1 MTEKVDFK
9 KLIEE
14 HGAKKAAETVRTTGK
29 PLTED
34 FAKSHKKMNTFSN
47 KTTDEITQ
55 QLVAEQETETTTS
68 KNVVQFEIPLSIL
81 STTQNHTI
89 EEAQETINA

>member
-14 HGAKKAAETVRTTGK
+14 HGAKKAAEIIRTTGK

-34 FAKSHKKMNTFSN
+34 FAKSHKKMDTFSN
-47 KTTDEITQ
+47 KTTNEITQ
-55 QLVAEQETETTTS
+55 QLDAEQEIETTTS
-68 KNVVQFEIPLSIL
+68 KNIVQLQIPLSIF
-81 STTQNHTI
+81 TATEIHTI
-89 EEAQETINA
+89 EEAQETIDA